1 MRLQRKKSKK
11 PLFITLGVVLVVVGV
26 VVFFLFFK
34 PSAQNTDNNSV
45 DAVATDEQSGAK
57 NIKDSPIAANPQNDA
72 PAEDIPASTV
82 GGITI
87 TQLDQ
92 VGGIVRAT
100 ATVTDFKT
108 QKCVYSF
115 TIDGGKPV
123 VREQTGDCTA
133 LTVAQDYFDR
143 IGRYTL
149 TVTAYSDSD
158 KLTTSQEI
166 NVL

>member
-1 MRLQRKKSKK
+1 MRVQRKSQKKS
-11 PLFITLGVVLVVVGV
+11 LFITLGVAFAVVGV
-26 VVFFLFFK
+26 VIFFLFLK
-34 PSAQNTDNNSV
+34 PPTQYTDNNSV
-45 DAVATDEQSGAK
+45 DTIATDEQSGAK
-57 NIKDSPIAANPQNDA
+57 NIKDSPIVANPQSNT
-72 PAEDIPASTV
+72 PAEDIPASPV
-82 GGITI
+82 GSITI

-92 VGGIVRAT
+92 VDGMVRAT
-100 ATVTDFKT
+100 ATVDDFKT

-123 VREQTGDCTA
+123 VREQTGDCAA
-133 LTVAQDYFDR
+133 LTVAQDYFDK

-149 TVTAYSDSD
+149 TVTAYSDND